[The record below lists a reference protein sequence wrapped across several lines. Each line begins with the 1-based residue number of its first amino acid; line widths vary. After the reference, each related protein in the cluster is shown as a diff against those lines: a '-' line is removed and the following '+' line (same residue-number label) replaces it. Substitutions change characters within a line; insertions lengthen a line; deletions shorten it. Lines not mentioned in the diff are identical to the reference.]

1 MRVPLSWIR
10 EFADVPESLSNA
22 EISDAF
28 VRVGF
33 EVEEIYITGAD
44 ISGPLKVGRVV
55 NVETITE
62 FKKQI
67 RWVELDC
74 GEETTRFVICGADNF
89 VVGDLVV
96 VALPGAILPGGFAI
110 SQRETYGKTSNG
122 MICSSRELGLSDEHS
137 GILVLPSGSANIGE
151 DALALLDIADVVFDI
166 AVNPDRGYALSM
178 RGMAREIAASLG
190 VAFRDPVHS
199 INVSTFPLSDSKSDS
214 KSDLDGGVNVSIDDP
229 SSASVIYIRTL
240 GNFDPTASS
249 PLWMTRRLE
258 KCGMRS
264 ISLAV
269 DVTNYVMIEL
279 GQPLHAF
286 DRAKIQG
293 ALHIR
298 RAGTPTPFATLDG
311 QERMLAPEDLL
322 VADDTH
328 ALALAGTMGGRD
340 SEVTLST
347 TTLAVEA
354 ARFDPISIAK
364 NSRGHRI
371 SSEASRRFERGVD
384 PSLAEFAS
392 ARASQLLIDLG
403 GAVHVAS
410 QKAGEPRYSPI
421 VDFDPTYVSTL
432 TGADI
437 SIADVEKTLFTVGCD
452 IEKSSKKLWKVDP
465 PSWRSDLKAPAD
477 LVEEVARMVGYDSI
491 PSVLPPH
498 PISPGL
504 THTQLRRRAISQL
517 MADSGLVEIQTYPFT
532 SESVMKILGYTGV
545 RGKAFRLS
553 NPMSEDAPLLRTHLI
568 PGLVEAA
575 QRNLGRGSR
584 DFGIFEIGLIF
595 QNGTELASIENPS
608 IEQRPT
614 REQIDAIYAGVPD
627 QPLHLGGLLVGKA
640 EKEDWRGKGR
650 AYDWTDAIAFAGS
663 VLTACNLDWS
673 VGKSDFAPW
682 HPGRCAEILVGG
694 KIVAH
699 AGELHPRVVAQFGL
713 PARACAFVVNL
724 SSLPAPHIT
733 RAPILGTLPVAVQ
746 DIALIVDES
755 IPSAA
760 VVAALKS
767 GAGEMLESI
776 ELFDR
781 YPQIGEGKVSLAF
794 TLTFR
799 APDRTLTGAEV
810 AQMRESAV
818 DAARTQL
825 GAVLRSS

>member
-10 EFADVPESLSNA
+10 EFADVPGSLSNE

-33 EVEEIYITGAD
+33 EVEEIYVTGAD

-55 NVETITE
+55 NVEIITE
-62 FKKQI
+62 FKKPI

-74 GEETTRFVICGADNF
+74 GEESTRFVICGADNF
-89 VVGDLVV
+89 VADDLVV

-137 GILVLPSGSANIGE
+137 GILVLPINSANIGD
-151 DALALLDIADVVFDI
+151 DALTLLDVADVIFDI
-166 AVNPDRGYALSM
+166 AVNPDRGYALSI
-178 RGMAREIAASLG
+178 RGMARELAASLG
-190 VAFRDPVHS
+190 VAYRDPIAS
-199 INVSTFPLSDSKSDS
+199 INVSVFPISKSGSDS
-214 KSDLDGGVNVSIDDP
+214 GVEVTIDDP
-229 SSASVIYIRTL
+229 TGASVIYIRTL
-240 GNFDPTASS
+240 SNFDPSFPS
-249 PLWMTRRLE
+249 PLWMSRRLE

-269 DVTNYVMIEL
+269 DVTNYVMLEL

-286 DRAKIQG
+286 DSKRING
-293 ALHIR
+293 SLHIR
-298 RAGTPTPFATLDG
+298 RAGTPIPFTTLDG
-311 QERMLAPEDLL
+311 QDRLLAPEDLL
-322 VADDTH
+322 VADDIH
-328 ALALAGTMGGRD
+328 PLALAGTMGGLD

-347 TTLAVEA
+347 TTLAIEA
-354 ARFDPISIAK
+354 ARFDPLSIAK
-364 NSRGHRI
+364 NSRHHRI

-403 GAVHVAS
+403 GAAHVAS
-410 QKAGEPRYSPI
+410 RKAGEPRFSPI

-437 SIADVEKTLFTVGCD
+437 STAEVEKMLLLVGCDVEK
-452 IEKSSKKLWKVDP
+452 SSEKLWRIDP
-465 PSWRSDLKAPAD
+465 PSWRSDLRAPAD

-491 PSVLPPH
+491 PSVLPSH
-498 PISPGL
+498 PVSPGL
-504 THTQLRRRAISQL
+504 TYTQLRRRVISQL
-517 MADSGLVEIQTYPFT
+517 MADRGLVEIQTYPFT
-532 SESVMKILGYTGV
+532 SESAMKSLGYTGA

-553 NPMSEDAPLLRTHLI
+553 NPMSEDTPLLRTHLI
-568 PGLVEAA
+568 PGLIEAA
-575 QRNLGRGSR
+575 QRNLGRGTR
-584 DFGIFEIGLIF
+584 NFGIFEIGLVF
-595 QNGTELASIENPS
+595 QNATELASIENPS
-608 IEQRPT
+608 TEQRPT
-614 REQIDAIYAGVPD
+614 REQIDALYSGVPH
-627 QPLHLGGLLVGKA
+627 QPLHLGGLLIGQA

-650 AYDWTDAIAFAGS
+650 AYDWTDAIALAGS
-663 VLTACNLDWS
+663 VLSACNLEWT

-682 HPGRCAEILVGG
+682 HPGRCAEILISGRT
-694 KIVAH
+694 IAH
-699 AGELHPRVVAQFGL
+699 AGELHPRVVADFGL
-713 PARACAFVVNL
+713 PERSCAFVVNL
-724 SSLPAPHIT
+724 SALPDPHVT

-760 VVAALKS
+760 VVMALQS

-781 YPQIGEGKVSLAF
+781 YSQIGEGKVSLAF

-810 AQMRESAV
+810 AQMREAAV
-818 DAARTQL
+818 GAARAQL